1 MKIVTVS
8 ELCSDRAVHI
18 RREAMTVIIAAAAF
32 ALITPNLCTTPRLHY
47 ARTSISLLAPDD
59 EPDERPQ
66 FSDLQPLQ
74 PLSNRAAKSNG
85 GAESS
90 RGLDPS
96 SWEGIGAGIALYIL
110 LYTSTLS
117 VLQLA
122 SAGGA
127 TNGLAT
133 ATARLIATGGFAA
146 IQQAAGLP
154 IEDWLTLQPSSTQ
167 KSGDDA
173 PGSALPSFLLSPIG
187 PPAAG
192 LAFFLVAAGL
202 GVAASLG
209 AGLEWDSTL
218 PAGRALPEIGAAA
231 DILLVA
237 PITEEIFFRGW
248 LLRATEKAN
257 LSQSL
262 RIGAS
267 ALLFAVWHVGAGDS
281 PLFFAG
287 LGAYLAY
294 LHQRSDGSLGLCIG
308 THATYNLAITLLRA
322 VRA

>member
-1 MKIVTVS
+1 MKPRSTVGS
-8 ELCSDRAVHI
+8 RSD
-18 RREAMTVIIAAAAF
+18 
-32 ALITPNLCTTPRLHY
+32 
-47 ARTSISLLAPDD
+47 S
-59 EPDERPQ
+59 
-66 FSDLQPLQ
+66 
-74 PLSNRAAKSNG
+74 
-85 GAESS
+85 GAG
-90 RGLDPS
+90 GLDPS
-96 SWEGIGAGIALYIL
+96 SWEGIGASIALYVL

-122 SAGGA
+122 TASGTDAGT
-127 TNGLAT
+127 TNGIAT
-133 ATARLIATGGFAA
+133 VVARLIATGGFAA

-154 IEDWLTLQPSSTQ
+154 IEEWLTLGPSTSQPSATDSSA
-167 KSGDDA
+167 SG
-173 PGSALPSFLLSPIG
+173 LPAVLLSPIG

-218 PAGRALPEIGAAA
+218 PAGRALPEMAAAA

-237 PITEEIFFRGW
+237 PITEELFFRGW
-248 LLRATEKAN
+248 LLRAAERAE
-257 LSQSL
+257 LSQPL

-267 ALLFAVWHVGAGDS
+267 ALLFAIWHVGAGDS

-294 LHQRSDGSLGLCIG
+294 LHQRADGALGLCIG
-308 THATYNLAITLLRA
+308 THATYNLLVTLLRA